1 MLKLNKKRLDA
12 ILEKKGMSYFDLGDW
27 LYPKRPVKQ
36 QKSYIGVLLNRTISF
51 DMATRIMNALN
62 VFSYLSFCDKVSC
75 ESSIQKLDTT
85 EKRTCVGCGCSF
97 TPFEEGEGIIACR
110 GWDYCSIQCLDKEF
124 SEVRSKGKSIKWAGK
139 REKKHLSLRDRRCE
153 NGCFKNR

>member
-12 ILEKKGMSYFDLGDW
+12 ILEKKGMSYFDLGAW
-27 LYPKRPVKQ
+27 LYPKRPVDRQRK
-36 QKSYIGVLLNRTISF
+36 YIGVLFYRTISVN
-51 DMATRIMNALN
+51 MATRIMNALN

-110 GWDYCSIQCLDKEF
+110 GWGYCSIQCLDKEF
-124 SEVRSKGKSIKWAGK
+124 SERPMFGRSKAKIIEK
-139 REKKHLSLRDRRCE
+139 RRKKNLSLRDRSCGNE
-153 NGCFKNR
+153 